1 MIATILRPVAL
12 MASLL
17 LAFGLIPAA
26 QASADSGARAEH
38 QRIVDFWTKDKVAQ
52 AKPRDFVR
60 DPATGTFSEAALAAT
75 ATLGEP
81 WPGGGLV
88 QKTTGKVLFAMG
100 RSYYVCSA
108 SVIED
113 GDSTRSIIVT
123 AAHCVFDNQKSKF
136 ATNWVFIPDYDSN
149 AVALTTSG
157 SFCAETTYGCWTAT
171 ALVAHE
177 GFTSQRKFNTQ
188 ATLHDFAFAV
198 VGLGGNGKT
207 LAQLDKT
214 VGAQEI
220 AFDEVSVGAD
230 TFLFGYPAGTP
241 YAGKELIYSQG
252 PLDTDPLNND
262 RTYRVVS
269 DMTGGSSGGPW
280 YAPFNEGRG
289 SGITMSVNSYGYSGI
304 EAMHGPMFNDKTAA
318 LFSAATTAT
327 RNTIVS

>member
-1 MIATILRPVAL
+1 MIAKFFRPAAL
-12 MASLL
+12 MVSLL
-17 LAFGLIPAA
+17 LTFSLMPAT

-60 DPATGTFSEAALAAT
+60 DPATGTFSEAALAAST
-75 ATLGEP
+75 TLGES

-100 RSYYVCSA
+100 RYYYVCSA

-113 GDSTRSIIVT
+113 GDRTRSIVVT
-123 AAHCVFDNQKSKF
+123 AAHCVFDNQKGEF
-136 ATNWVFIPDYDSN
+136 ATNWLFIPDYDSN

-157 SFCAETTYGCWTAT
+157 SFCAATTYGCWTAT
-171 ALVAHE
+171 SLVAHE

-198 VGLGGNGKT
+198 VGLGGNGRA

-214 VGAQEI
+214 VGAQKI
-220 AFDEVSVGAD
+220 AFDAVAIGAD
-230 TFLFGYPAGTP
+230 TSLFGYPAAAP

-252 PLDTDPLNND
+252 PLGTDPLNND
-262 RTYRVVS
+262 QTYRVAS

-289 SGITMSVNSYGYSGI
+289 SGTTMSVNSYGYSGI
-304 EAMHGPMFNDKTAA
+304 IAMHGPMFNDKTAA

-327 RNTIVS
+327 TNTIVG